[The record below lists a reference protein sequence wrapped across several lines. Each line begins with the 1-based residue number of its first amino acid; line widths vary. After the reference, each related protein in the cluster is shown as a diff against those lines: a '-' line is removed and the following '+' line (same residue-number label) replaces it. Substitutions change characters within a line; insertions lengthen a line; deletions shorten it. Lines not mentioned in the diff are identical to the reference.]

1 MISYATP
8 KFWLTYNNLPDK
20 IRKIANK
27 QYALWKEDPSHP
39 SIQFKKVGPFWSA
52 RVTQDYRALALKKGE
67 DFYWFWVG
75 THKEYDKLIKR
86 K

>member
-27 QYALWKEDPSHP
+27 HYALWKEDPSHP

-67 DFYWFWVG
+67 NFYWFWVG